1 MLLFCCCFQNL
12 FLFFQKRFL
21 LLCVSMN
28 VKSLQNFHTFL
39 NMNSQQTLKNQFIR
53 LWDDYITLMHTWIFY
68 SRSCGEQ
75 KCLFQMKMDTV
86 LECPTKYVCIS
97 ASGRKLIVHYEKDY
111 SLFLS
116 YLKPES
122 LMFKSFTRI
131 LYFNHLKMVTG

>member
-1 MLLFCCCFQNL
+1 
-12 FLFFQKRFL
+12 
-21 LLCVSMN
+21 
-28 VKSLQNFHTFL
+28 
-39 NMNSQQTLKNQFIR
+39 
-53 LWDDYITLMHTWIFY
+53 
-68 SRSCGEQ
+68 
-75 KCLFQMKMDTV
+75 MKMDTV

-131 LYFNHLKMVTG
+131 LYFNHLKWSLAEMSLGMNGEVAQRVP

>member
-1 MLLFCCCFQNL
+1 MFQNQIGAQNTISFIKRLLFRHLPWIKHKKKWFIVEIAVKKWLKLLLFLKELIYKERMLLFCCCFQNL

-75 KCLFQMKMDTV
+75 KCLF
-86 LECPTKYVCIS
+86 
-97 ASGRKLIVHYEKDY
+97 
-111 SLFLS
+111 
-116 YLKPES
+116 
-122 LMFKSFTRI
+122 
-131 LYFNHLKMVTG
+131 